1 MCSLKILIEL
11 FTCGYE
17 ILYWTTGPVEFPQK
31 LARNAKFFNKKTSM
45 GLAALIENMRRSKL
59 GKKGT
64 ENRSTARTTEV

>member
-1 MCSLKILIEL
+1 MRYYTERQVRWSFHRSLQGMQNSL
-11 FTCGYE
+11 T
-17 ILYWTTGPVEFPQK
+17 
-31 LARNAKFFNKKTSM
+31 KKTSM